1 MFGKQKEHLEIG
13 FNGLKAIQFFAETDM
28 YEEMESDLKKG
39 TIVRRTIIGNLEKS
53 VFTYSPVLRI
63 RIVDII

>member
-1 MFGKQKEHLEIG
+1 
-13 FNGLKAIQFFAETDM
+13 
-28 YEEMESDLKKG
+28 MESDLKKG
-39 TIVRRTIIGNLEKS
+39 NLVRKTIIGNLEKS